1 VVVVVV
7 MTFPLLS
14 WIPNTMIRQ
23 FDYVRLKRVV
33 HHGIFPLKTQMN
45 SLDLGLAIAWMDYL
59 DVVRQVA
66 VGVVLV
72 LAQRDGFANN
82 IPMMNHRAADNVRL

>member
-1 VVVVVV
+1 
-7 MTFPLLS
+7 
-14 WIPNTMIRQ
+14 MIRQ

-33 HHGIFPLKTQMN
+33 HHGILPLTTQM
-45 SLDLGLAIAWMDYL
+45 SSVDLGLAIARMDYL

-72 LAQRDGFANN
+72 LAQGDGFANN
-82 IPMMNHRAADNVRL
+82 TPMMNHRAADNVRL